1 MSLMTVRHKPFR
13 SFVWLTCFLTFYL
26 GFNQQV
32 MCFELDPNG
41 KAHNAH
47 LQLIECNPLSSF
59 IFPDNHLPGMMMPD
73 ALSVNAS
80 NNGCPKCRDFHLSF
94 KRNPNIDFS
103 ALGAIISLLP
113 FKYQFLPN
121 ELFLGATSQNEQI
134 GRVSQ
139 TLVPK
144 SYSSLKFLRTTI
156 LRL

>member
-1 MSLMTVRHKPFR
+1 MRHKPVHA
-13 SFVWLTCFLTFYL
+13 FVWLTCFLTFYL

-41 KAHNAH
+41 KVCNAH

-59 IFPDNHLPGMMMPD
+59 IIPYSQLPDMLMPD
-73 ALSVNAS
+73 PLSAYAANH
-80 NNGCPKCRDFHLSF
+80 GCPTCRDFHLSF

-103 ALGAIISLLP
+103 AVGAIISPLP

-121 ELFLGATSQNEQI
+121 ELFLGAASQNEQI